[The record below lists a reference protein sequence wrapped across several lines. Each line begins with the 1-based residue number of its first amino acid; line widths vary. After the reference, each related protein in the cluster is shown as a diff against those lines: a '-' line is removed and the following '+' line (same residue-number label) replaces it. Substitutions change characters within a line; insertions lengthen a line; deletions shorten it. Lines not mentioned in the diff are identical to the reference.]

1 MEETAEQIEVIDE
14 EVIVEKMPLEIPL
27 IDNIEPVLED
37 LSAEE
42 KANIALQKAIAKKK
56 AEEKKRDDENQ
67 TKLF

>member
-1 MEETAEQIEVIDE
+1 MTEEIEAVDE
-14 EVIVEKMPLEIPL
+14 EIIVEKVPLDIPL
-27 IDNIEPVLED
+27 IDNIEPILEE